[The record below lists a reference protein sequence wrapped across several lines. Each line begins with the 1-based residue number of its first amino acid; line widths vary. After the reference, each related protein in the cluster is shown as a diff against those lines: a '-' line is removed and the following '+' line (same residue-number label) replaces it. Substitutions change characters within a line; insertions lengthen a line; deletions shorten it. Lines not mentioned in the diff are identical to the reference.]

1 MRHFLTTRSFFT
13 MLKSKKIMDGV
24 FWVGAVDF
32 SRRLFDALVPLPD
45 GTSYNAYLVRGT
57 EKTALI
63 DTVDP
68 TTTAS
73 LMNHLDDVETLD
85 YIVANHAEQDH
96 SGAIPTVLRK
106 YAKAKVVANEKCKG
120 LLMEHLSIGEDR
132 FMVIEDGGTLD
143 LGGKTLEFISTPWVH
158 WPETMCTYLRE
169 GGVLFSCD
177 LFGSHLASAELYS
190 TREERVY
197 EAIKRYYSEVMMPFR
212 AIIRKHLERL
222 SSLDISV
229 IAPSHGPVH
238 RDAAYVIETHRGWVS
253 DDPSNTVI
261 MPYVSMHG
269 STERMVDHLTEALS
283 EEGVRVE
290 RFDLTV
296 ADTGRYASTLVDAA
310 TIVIASPCFLT
321 GAHPLVVSAVFLAN
335 ALKPKLKFASI
346 IGSYGWG
353 SRMVAQLKGLM
364 SGLKVEYIDPVE
376 VKGEPGPADLDA
388 LGVLAREIGR
398 RHREAGLVKG

>member
-1 MRHFLTTRSFFT
+1 
-13 MLKSKKIMDGV
+13 MLRSKKIMDGV

-45 GTSYNAYLVRGT
+45 GTSYNAYLVKGSD
-57 EKTALI
+57 KTALV

-68 TTTAS
+68 STTDA
-73 LMNHLDDVETLD
+73 LMNHLEDVESLD

-96 SGAIPTVLRK
+96 SGAIPAVLEK
-106 YAKAKVVANEKCKG
+106 YKEARVVANERCRG
-120 LLMEHLSIGEDR
+120 LLMDHLSIPGDR
-132 FMVIEDGGTLD
+132 FEVVKDGETID

-197 EAIKRYYSEVMMPFR
+197 EAIKRYYAEVMMPFR
-212 AIIRKHLERL
+212 VIIRKHLDKL
-222 SSLDISV
+222 SAFDISV

-238 RDAAYVIETHRGWVS
+238 KDISFVMDTHREWVS
-253 DDPSNTVI
+253 DEPSNTVI
-261 MPYVSMHG
+261 IPYASMHG

-283 EEGVRVE
+283 EEGIKVE
-290 RFDLTV
+290 RFDLAV
-296 ADTGRYASTLVDAA
+296 ADIGRYAVSLVDAA
-310 TIVIASPCFLT
+310 TIVMASPCFLT
-321 GAHPLVVSAVFLAN
+321 GVHPLVASAVFLAN

-353 SRMVAQLKGLM
+353 SRMVPQLKGFM
-364 SGLKVEYIDPVE
+364 SGLKLEYIEPVE
-376 VKGEPGPADLDA
+376 VKGEPGGADLRA
-388 LGVLAREIGR
+388 LDELAHNIKEK
-398 RHREAGLVKG
+398 HLEAGLIDG

>member
-1 MRHFLTTRSFFT
+1 
-13 MLKSKKIMDGV
+13 MLRSKKIIDGV

-45 GTSYNAYLVRGT
+45 GTSYNAYLVRGS
-57 EKTALI
+57 EKTALV

-68 TTTAS
+68 TTTAT
-73 LMNHLDDVETLD
+73 LMHHLDDVERLD

-96 SGAIPTVLRK
+96 SGAIPAVLEK
-106 YAKAKVVANEKCKG
+106 YKDAQVVANEKCRG
-120 LLMEHLSIGEDR
+120 LLIEHLSIPEERFVVVKDGE
-132 FMVIEDGGTLD
+132 TLD

-177 LFGSHLASAELYS
+177 LFGSHIASAELYS

-197 EAIKRYYSEVMMPFR
+197 EAIKRYYAEVMMPFR
-212 AIIRKHLERL
+212 KIIRKHLDSL
-222 SSLDISV
+222 SAFDISI

-238 RDAAYVIETHRGWVS
+238 KDVSFVMDTHRGWVS
-253 DDPSNTVI
+253 DEPANTVI

-283 EEGVRVE
+283 EEGIKVE
-290 RFDLTV
+290 RYDLTV
-296 ADTGRYASTLVDAA
+296 ADIGRYAVSLVDAA
-310 TIVIASPCFLT
+310 TIVMASPCFLT
-321 GAHPLVVSAVFLAN
+321 GVHPLVASAVFLAN

-353 SRMVAQLKGLM
+353 SRMVPQLKGFM
-364 SGLKVEYIDPVE
+364 SGLKLDYIESVE
-376 VKGEPGPADLDA
+376 VKGEPGGGDLTA
-388 LGVLAREIGR
+388 LDELAREIRR
-398 RHREAGLVKG
+398 RHVEAGLIEA

>member
-1 MRHFLTTRSFFT
+1 
-13 MLKSKKIMDGV
+13 MLRSKKIIDGV

-45 GTSYNAYLVRGT
+45 GTSYNAYLVEGAR
-57 EKTALI
+57 KTALI

-68 TTTAS
+68 TTTDA
-73 LMNHLDDVETLD
+73 LMNHLADVERLD
-85 YIVANHAEQDH
+85 YVVANHAEQDH
-96 SGAIPTVLRK
+96 SGAIPSVLEK
-106 YAKAKVVANEKCKG
+106 YKEARVVCNEKCKG
-120 LLMEHLSIGEDR
+120 LLMDHLSITEDR
-132 FMVIEDGGTLD
+132 FLVVTNGETLD

-177 LFGSHLASAELYS
+177 LFGSHLASADLYS
-190 TREERVY
+190 TREERVC

-212 AIIRKHLERL
+212 RIIKKHLEML
-222 SSLDISV
+222 AAFDINI

-238 RDAAYVIETHRGWVS
+238 REVAFVMDTHREWVS
-253 DDPSNTVI
+253 DEPSNTVV

-283 EEGVRVE
+283 EEGIKVD

-296 ADTGRYASTLVDAA
+296 ADTGRYAVSLVDAA

-321 GAHPLVVSAVFLAN
+321 GAHPLVVSAAFLAN
-335 ALKPKLKFASI
+335 ALKPKLKFGAI

-353 SRMVAQLKGLM
+353 SRMVSQLKGFVA
-364 SGLKVEYIDPVE
+364 GLKLDFIDPVE
-376 VKGEPGPADLDA
+376 IKGEPGRGDLTA
-388 LGVLAREIGR
+388 LDVLAGEIKK
-398 RHREAGLVKG
+398 RHVAAGLVRG

>member
-1 MRHFLTTRSFFT
+1 
-13 MLKSKKIMDGV
+13 MLRSKKIMDGV
-24 FWVGAVDF
+24 YWVGAVDF

-45 GTSYNAYLVRGT
+45 GTSYNAYLVRGR

-68 TTTAS
+68 STTAS
-73 LMNHLDDVETLD
+73 LMKHLDDVEDLD

-106 YAKAKVVANEKCKG
+106 YAGARVVANERCRG
-120 LLMEHLSIGEDR
+120 LLMDHLGIPAGR
-132 FMVIEDGGTLD
+132 FHVIEEGQSLD

-190 TREERVY
+190 TNEERVY
-197 EAIKRYYSEVMMPFR
+197 EAIRRYYSEVMMPFR
-212 AIIRKHLERL
+212 AIIARHLERL
-222 SSLDISV
+222 SALEISL

-238 RDAAYVIETHRGWVS
+238 REVGFVMEIHRKWVA
-253 DDPSNTVI
+253 DDPSNLVI

-269 STERMVDHLTEALS
+269 STERMVDHLTEALA

-296 ADTGRYASTLVDAA
+296 SDTGRYASTLVDAA
-310 TIVIASPCFLT
+310 TIVVASPCFLT
-321 GAHPLVVSAVFLAN
+321 GAHPLVVSAVFLTN
-335 ALKPKLKFASI
+335 ALKPKLRFASI
-346 IGSYGWG
+346 IGSFGWG
-353 SRMVAQLKGLM
+353 SRMVAQIKGLLG
-364 SGLKVEYIDPVE
+364 GLKLEYIDPVE
-376 VKGEPGPADLDA
+376 VKGEPGAECLAGLEA
-388 LGVLAREIGR
+388 LAAEIGR
-398 RHREAGLVKG
+398 RHREAGLAELEDRRHVGGG

>member
-1 MRHFLTTRSFFT
+1 
-13 MLKSKKIMDGV
+13 MLRSKKIMDGV

-45 GTSYNAYLVRGT
+45 GTSYNAYLVKGAD
-57 EKTALI
+57 KTALI

-68 TTTAS
+68 TTTAA
-73 LMNHLDDVETLD
+73 LMNHLEDVPDLD

-96 SGAIPTVLRK
+96 SGAIPEVLKK
-106 YAKAKVVANEKCKG
+106 YENAKIVANEKCKG
-120 LLMEHLSIGEDR
+120 LLMDHLSISAER
-132 FMVIEDGGTLD
+132 FIVVKDGDTLD

-212 AIIRKHLERL
+212 VIIRRHLERL
-222 SSLDISV
+222 FAFDISI

-238 RDAAYVIETHRGWVS
+238 REVSFVMETHREWVS
-253 DDPSNTVI
+253 DEPSNTVV

-283 EEGVRVE
+283 EEGIKVE

-296 ADTGRYASTLVDAA
+296 ADTGRYAVSLVDAA
-310 TIVIASPCFLT
+310 TIVVASPCFLT

-353 SRMVAQLKGLM
+353 SRMVSQLKGFM
-364 SGLKVEYIDPVE
+364 SGLKLDFIDPVE
-376 VKGEPGPADLDA
+376 VKGEPGTGDLRA
-388 LGVLAREIGR
+388 LDGLAREIR
-398 RHREAGLVKG
+398 VRHAEAGLIEG

>member
-1 MRHFLTTRSFFT
+1 
-13 MLKSKKIMDGV
+13 MLRSKKIMDGV

-45 GTSYNAYLVRGT
+45 GTSYNAYLVRGS

-68 TTTAS
+68 TTAAT
-73 LMNHLDDVETLD
+73 LMHHLKDVEHLD

-96 SGAIPTVLRK
+96 SGAIPAVLEK
-106 YAKAKVVANEKCKG
+106 YSAAKVVANEKCRG
-120 LLMEHLSIGEDR
+120 LLMDHLSIDEDR
-132 FMVIEDGGTLD
+132 FIVVEDGGTLD
-143 LGGKTLEFISTPWVH
+143 LGGRTLEFISTPWVH

-197 EAIKRYYSEVMMPFR
+197 DAIKRYYAEVMMPFR
-212 AIIRKHLERL
+212 VIIRKHLAKL
-222 SSLDISV
+222 AGFDISV

-238 RDAAYVIETHRGWVS
+238 KDVAFVMETHSGWVS
-253 DDPSNTVI
+253 DEAANTVI

-269 STERMVDHLTEALS
+269 STERMVDHLTEALT

-296 ADTGRYASTLVDAA
+296 ADTGRYAATLVDAA
-310 TIVIASPCFLT
+310 TMVVASPCFLT
-321 GAHPLVVSAVFLAN
+321 GAHPKVVSAVFLAN
-335 ALKPKLKFASI
+335 ALRPKLKFASI

-353 SRMVAQLKGLM
+353 SRMVPQLKGLM
-364 SGLKVEYIDPVE
+364 SGLKLEFIDPVE
-376 VKGEPGPADLDA
+376 LKGEPGASGLEA
-388 LGVLAREIGR
+388 LGALAREIAGK
-398 RHREAGLVKG
+398 HREAGLLSD